1 MNVEPTS
8 NPETDTTTE
17 PMTNPGKNP
26 TANAISLLAA
36 HATSNPAEHATSNLA
51 AHATSNP
58 AALRARATVL
68 DDADPLA
75 AYTAYFVPGDEL
87 VAYLDGNSLGR
98 PVASVPDALGD
109 FVRTEWAG
117 RLIRG
122 WDELWL
128 TRAEELGDRIG
139 AACLG
144 AASGQTIVADSTS
157 VLIFKLLRAA
167 IAARHGADGNGSGT
181 SAATHDN
188 NRSSDESRNGSRNE
202 LVILRDEF
210 PTDRFILERLA
221 DDHGLT
227 VRWVDAPLDGGITP
241 ELAAEVVSE
250 RTIAALFSGVAYRS
264 SWWADMPAVTAT
276 VQAAGAL
283 MIWDCSH
290 AVGSVPLELDAWG
303 VDMAVGCSYKYL
315 NGGPG
320 APAWAYVAARHQATL
335 RNPIPGWLGAA
346 NPFSMTEGYSPAP
359 GVRALVSGTPPI
371 VGMVALGEML
381 TLIESVGIGAI
392 REKSIALTSYA
403 IELVDS
409 LIPDATV
416 STSRDSERRGSHL
429 TVEHP
434 NAAVAVERLWALGV
448 IPDFRYPSGVRIGL
462 SPLSTSFAEVE
473 RGIRALADALG

>member
-1 MNVEPTS
+1 MSDADAPK
-8 NPETDTTTE
+8 P
-17 PMTNPGKNP
+17 
-26 TANAISLLAA
+26 A
-36 HATSNPAEHATSNLA
+36 NPAE
-51 AHATSNP
+51 
-58 AALRARATVL
+58 LRARAAVL
-68 DDADPLA
+68 DAADPLA
-75 AYTAYFVPGDEL
+75 AYTAHFVPGDDL

-98 PVASVPDALGD
+98 PVTSVPAALDD
-109 FVRTEWAG
+109 FVRTQWAG

-128 TRAEELGDRIG
+128 TRPAELGDRIG

-167 IAARHGADGNGSGT
+167 IAARPDR
-181 SAATHDN
+181 D
-188 NRSSDESRNGSRNE
+188 E

-227 VRWVDAPLDGGITP
+227 VRWVDAPLDAGITP
-241 ELAAEVVSE
+241 ELAAAAVGP

-264 SWWADMPAVTAT
+264 AWWADMPEVTRV

-303 VDMAVGCSYKYL
+303 VDYAVGCSYKYL

-320 APAWAYVAARHQATL
+320 APAWAYVAARHHATL

-346 NPFSMTEGYSPAP
+346 APFSMTEGYAPAP
-359 GVRALVSGTPPI
+359 GVGSLVSGTPPI
-371 VGMVALGEML
+371 LTMVALGEML
-381 TLIESVGIGAI
+381 TLIEAAGIAAI
-392 REKSIALTSYA
+392 REKSVALTSYA
-403 IELVDS
+403 IELVDA
-409 LIPDATV
+409 LIPSATV
-416 STSRDSERRGSHL
+416 STPRDAERRGSHL
-429 TVEHP
+429 TVDHP
-434 NAAVAVERLWALGV
+434 NSAVAVERLWAQGI
-448 IPDFRYPSGVRIGL
+448 IPDFRHPSGVRIGL

-473 RGIRALADALG
+473 RGIRALADALS

>member
-1 MNVEPTS
+1 MS
-8 NPETDTTTE
+8 
-17 PMTNPGKNP
+17 
-26 TANAISLLAA
+26 
-36 HATSNPAEHATSNLA
+36 SNPAE
-51 AHATSNP
+51 
-58 AALRARATVL
+58 LRARAAVL
-68 DDADPLA
+68 DAADPLA
-75 AYTAYFVPGDEL
+75 AYVAHFVSGDDL

-98 PVASVPDALGD
+98 PVASVPAALDD
-109 FVRTEWAG
+109 FVRTQWAG

-128 TRAEELGDRIG
+128 TRPAELGDRIG

-167 IAARHGADGNGSGT
+167 IAARPGRD
-181 SAATHDN
+181 
-188 NRSSDESRNGSRNE
+188 E
-202 LVILRDEF
+202 LVILHDEF

-221 DDHGLT
+221 DDHDLT
-227 VRWVDAPLDGGITP
+227 VRWVDAPLDAGITP

-264 SWWADMPAVTAT
+264 SWWADMPAVTAA

-303 VDMAVGCSYKYL
+303 VDYAVGCSYKYL

-320 APAWAYVAARHQATL
+320 APAWAYVAARHHDSL

-346 NPFSMTEGYSPAP
+346 APFSMTEGFTPAA
-359 GVRALVSGTPPI
+359 GIGSLVSGTPPI
-371 VGMVALGEML
+371 LNMVALEQML
-381 TLIESVGIGAI
+381 RLIEKAGIEAI

-403 IELVDS
+403 VELVDS
-409 LIPDATV
+409 LIPAATLA
-416 STSRDSERRGSHL
+416 TPREAARRGSHL
-429 TVEHP
+429 TIDHP
-434 NAAVAVERLWALGV
+434 NSAIAVERLWAKGV
-448 IPDFRYPSGVRIGL
+448 IPDFRHPSGVRIGL

-473 RGIRALADALG
+473 RGMRALAGGLA

>member
-1 MNVEPTS
+1 MS
-8 NPETDTTTE
+8 
-17 PMTNPGKNP
+17 
-26 TANAISLLAA
+26 
-36 HATSNPAEHATSNLA
+36 SNPAE
-51 AHATSNP
+51 
-58 AALRARATVL
+58 LRARAAVL

-75 AYTAYFVPGDEL
+75 AHVAHFVPGDDL

-98 PVASVPDALGD
+98 PVASVPAALDA

-128 TRAEELGDRIG
+128 TRPAELGDRIG

-167 IAARHGADGNGSGT
+167 IAAQRAADAHGTGT
-181 SAATHDN
+181 ARD
-188 NRSSDESRNGSRNE
+188 E
-202 LVILRDEF
+202 LVMLRDEF

-227 VRWVDAPLDGGITP
+227 VRWVDAPLDAGITP
-241 ELAAEVVSE
+241 ELAAAVVGP

-264 SWWADMPAVTAT
+264 SWWADMPEVTRV

-283 MIWDCSH
+283 VIWDCSH

-303 VDMAVGCSYKYL
+303 VDYAVGCSYKYL

-320 APAWAYVAARHQATL
+320 APAWAYVAARHHATL

-346 NPFSMTEGYSPAP
+346 APFSMTEGYTPAP
-359 GVRALVSGTPPI
+359 GIGSLVSGTPPI
-371 VGMVALGEML
+371 LTMVALGEML
-381 TLIESVGIGAI
+381 TLIEAAGIAAI
-392 REKSIALTSYA
+392 REKSVALTSYA
-403 IELVDS
+403 IELVDA
-409 LIPDATV
+409 LIPGATV
-416 STSRDSERRGSHL
+416 STPRETARRGSHL
-429 TVEHP
+429 TVDHP
-434 NAAVAVERLWALGV
+434 NSRVAVERLWAQGV
-448 IPDFRYPSGVRIGL
+448 IPDFRHPSGVRIGL
-462 SPLSTSFAEVE
+462 SPLSTSFAELE
-473 RGIRALADALG
+473 RGIRALAAALA

>member
-1 MNVEPTS
+1 
-8 NPETDTTTE
+8 
-17 PMTNPGKNP
+17 
-26 TANAISLLAA
+26 
-36 HATSNPAEHATSNLA
+36 
-51 AHATSNP
+51 
-58 AALRARATVL
+58 VL
-68 DDADPLA
+68 DTADPLA
-75 AYTAYFVPGDEL
+75 AYAARFVPGDDL

-98 PVASVPDALGD
+98 PVASVPDALAD

-128 TRAEELGDRIG
+128 SRAEELGDRIG

-167 IAARHGADGNGSGT
+167 IAANGDGSGHGSGRSGTGST
-181 SAATHDN
+181 STNTRGTIRD
-188 NRSSDESRNGSRNE
+188 E
-202 LVILRDEF
+202 LVILSDEF

-227 VRWVDAPLDGGITP
+227 VRWVDAPLEGGITP
-241 ELAAEVVSE
+241 ELAAAAVGE

-264 SWWADMPAVTAT
+264 SWWADMAAVTAI
-276 VQAAGAL
+276 VQASGAL

-290 AVGSVPLELDAWG
+290 AVGSVPLQFDAWG

-320 APAWAYVAARHQATL
+320 APAWAYVATRHQAAL

-346 NPFSMTEGYSPAP
+346 NPFSMTEGYAPAL
-359 GVRALVSGTPPI
+359 GVRSLVSGTPPI
-371 VGMVALGEML
+371 VGMVALAEML

-392 REKSIALTSYA
+392 REKSVALTEYA
-403 IELVDS
+403 IELVDA
-409 LIPDATV
+409 LIPASTV
-416 STSRDSERRGSHL
+416 STPRDAGRRGSHL

-434 NAAVAVERLWALGV
+434 NSAVAVERLWAQGV

-473 RGIRALADALG
+473 RGIRALADALA

>member
-1 MNVEPTS
+1 MSDADAPK
-8 NPETDTTTE
+8 P
-17 PMTNPGKNP
+17 
-26 TANAISLLAA
+26 A
-36 HATSNPAEHATSNLA
+36 NPAE
-51 AHATSNP
+51 
-58 AALRARATVL
+58 LRARAAVL
-68 DDADPLA
+68 DAADPLA
-75 AYTAYFVPGDEL
+75 AYTAHFVPGDDL

-98 PVASVPDALGD
+98 PVTSVPAALDD
-109 FVRTEWAG
+109 FVRTQWAG

-128 TRAEELGDRIG
+128 TRPAELGDRIG

-167 IAARHGADGNGSGT
+167 IAARPDR
-181 SAATHDN
+181 D
-188 NRSSDESRNGSRNE
+188 E

-227 VRWVDAPLDGGITP
+227 VRWVDAPLDAGITP
-241 ELAAEVVSE
+241 ELAAAAVGP

-264 SWWADMPAVTAT
+264 AWWADMPEVTRV

-303 VDMAVGCSYKYL
+303 VDYAVGCSYKYL

-320 APAWAYVAARHQATL
+320 APAWAYVAARHHATL

-346 NPFSMTEGYSPAP
+346 APFSMTEGYAPAP
-359 GVRALVSGTPPI
+359 EVGSLVSGTPPI
-371 VGMVALGEML
+371 LAMVALGEML
-381 TLIESVGIGAI
+381 TLIEAAGIAAI
-392 REKSIALTSYA
+392 REKSVALTSYA
-403 IELVDS
+403 IELVDA
-409 LIPDATV
+409 LIPSATV
-416 STSRDSERRGSHL
+416 STPRDAERRGSHL
-429 TVEHP
+429 TVDHP
-434 NAAVAVERLWALGV
+434 NSAVAVERLWAQGV
-448 IPDFRYPSGVRIGL
+448 IPDFRHPSGVRIGL

-473 RGIRALADALG
+473 RGIRALATALA

>member
-1 MNVEPTS
+1 V
-8 NPETDTTTE
+8 
-17 PMTNPGKNP
+17 
-26 TANAISLLAA
+26 NA
-36 HATSNPAEHATSNLA
+36 TG
-51 AHATSNP
+51 NP
-58 AALRARATVL
+58 AALRARAAVL
-68 DDADPLA
+68 DDDDPLA
-75 AYTAYFVPGDEL
+75 EYTSYFVPGDEL

-98 PVASVPDALGD
+98 PAASVPDALGD

-157 VLIFKLLRAA
+157 VLIFKLLHAA
-167 IAARHGADGNGSGT
+167 IAARHGADRSGNSGGNGTSTSTSTSNSNSNGT
-181 SAATHDN
+181 STSTSNGGRSGKSNANGNATRDSSS
-188 NRSSDESRNGSRNE
+188 SSDASRNE
-202 LVILRDEF
+202 LVMLRDEF
-210 PTDRFILERLA
+210 PTDRFILERVA

-241 ELAAEVVSE
+241 ELAAAVVSE

-276 VQAAGAL
+276 VQAAGAF

-303 VDMAVGCSYKYL
+303 VDFAVGCSYKYL

-320 APAWAYVAARHQATL
+320 APAWAYVAERHQASL

-346 NPFSMTEGYSPAP
+346 NPFSMIESYAPAP
-359 GVRALVSGTPPI
+359 GVRSLVSGTPPI
-371 VGMVALGEML
+371 VGMVALTEML
-381 TLIESVGIGAI
+381 TLIEAAGIRAI
-392 REKSIALTSYA
+392 REKSVALTSYA
-403 IELVDS
+403 IELVDA

-416 STSRDSERRGSHL
+416 TTSRDSERRGSHL
-429 TVEHP
+429 TVDHP
-434 NAAVAVERLWALGV
+434 HAAVAVERLWALGV

-473 RGIRALADALG
+473 RGIRALADALA